1 MGGLIVLSNSLWWA
15 SGIGLGF
22 YAYCRRSG
30 GWGSYFWSGRPL
42 HYYNTVFG
50 SWSVNH
56 FFCDW
61 QYETFCSA
69 CEKNQSAKLW
79 HRTCHRRNTSYMAP
93 SIYYPCV
100 MTHGNSWFCFV
111 LAFWMWFHSR
121 YACIIV
127 CRMRGMR
134 WILMSIH
141 MRYETFVMLLNDFK
155 VKCEYYC
162 YKCWDIICFFLL
174 TLCYLSSVGVARGWR
189 NL

>member
-1 MGGLIVLSNSLWWA
+1 MMNPMLELLRKLKKMDIADRLSALSELADRGWTYCYLSNSLWWA

-42 HYYNTVFG
+42 HYYKTVFG

-56 FFCDW
+56 FFFDW
-61 QYETFCSA
+61 QYEPFCSA

-79 HRTCHRRNTSYMAP
+79 HRTCHCRNTSYMAP

-111 LAFWMWFHSR
+111 LAFWMWFHEVVS
-121 YACIIV
+121 A
-127 CRMRGMR
+127 
-134 WILMSIH
+134 
-141 MRYETFVMLLNDFK
+141 LLN
-155 VKCEYYC
+155 
-162 YKCWDIICFFLL
+162 
-174 TLCYLSSVGVARGWR
+174 
-189 NL
+189 